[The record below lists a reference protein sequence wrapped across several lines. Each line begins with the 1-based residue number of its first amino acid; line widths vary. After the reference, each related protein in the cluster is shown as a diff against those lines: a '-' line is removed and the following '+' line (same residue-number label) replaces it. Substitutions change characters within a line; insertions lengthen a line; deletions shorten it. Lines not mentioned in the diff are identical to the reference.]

1 MFDYYDLISKFIK
14 DNFEPTY
21 PDLANVKFTT
31 EEFLQFLF
39 LSFPND
45 CISDYELNEILLS
58 LDFERFT
65 YTVDRITIE
74 KGKDEFE
81 EDKITT
87 THQLVNGWCMF
98 SNRINSKEKG

>member
-1 MFDYYDLISKFIK
+1 MFDYYDLILKFIK
-14 DNFEPTY
+14 TNFEPTY

-31 EEFLQFLF
+31 DEFLEFLF

-65 YTVDRITIE
+65 YTIEHITFERDEEGE
-74 KGKDEFE
+74 K
-81 EDKITT
+81 IPVIN
-87 THQLVNGWCMF
+87 HQLVAGWCMF
-98 SNRINSKEKG
+98 TNKMPAKK

>member
-1 MFDYYDLISKFIK
+1 MFDYYDLILKFIK
-14 DNFEPTY
+14 TNFEPTY

-31 EEFLQFLF
+31 DEFLQFLF

-65 YTVDRITIE
+65 YTIEHITFERDEEGE
-74 KGKDEFE
+74 K
-81 EDKITT
+81 IPVIN
-87 THQLVNGWCMF
+87 HQLVAGWCMF
-98 SNRINSKEKG
+98 TNKMPAKK